1 MAETIVIVG
10 AGQAAASFI
19 SRHTRLA
26 SEVELHLIGEEP
38 VPPYQRPPLSKNYLL
53 GELERDRL
61 FIRPP
66 QWYAE
71 QGITTDFGTRVE
83 SIDRDTKQI
92 RTQNGDIFAY
102 DKLLLCTG
110 SSARKLPASLGGD
123 LPGVYTLRTL
133 ADVDTMAPGF
143 QAGRKLL
150 ILGGGYIGLEAA
162 ASARKLG
169 LNVTLLEMAERILQR
184 VAAAETSD
192 FIRKLH
198 LSNGVEIRE
207 SAGMKQLCQSHGR
220 VSGAEMEDG
229 EEIPAD
235 LVLVGIGASANTEL
249 AEQAGLDC
257 DNGIPINN
265 ICQTC
270 DPDIYAAGDCTSFIR
285 NGRRVRLESVQNAV
299 DQGNLV
305 AQVLSG
311 ADLQYDALPWFWS
324 DQYDCKLQIAGL
336 STGYTSTVVRPGATH
351 NSQSIWYY
359 ADDRLIAVDAMNDT
373 SAYAFGRKIITADKH
388 PSPEEIADPNTD
400 LKALANELISE
411 LENPDPKL

>member
-1 MAETIVIVG
+1 MAETIVIIG
-10 AGQAAASFI
+10 AGQAAASFV
-19 SRHTRLA
+19 SRHTRLG
-26 SEVELHLIGEEP
+26 SEADLHLIGEEP

-53 GELERDRL
+53 GVLERDRL

-66 QWYAE
+66 QWYVE
-71 QGITTDFGTRVE
+71 HGITTDFGSRVE

-92 RTQNGDIFAY
+92 RTQNGDIIAY
-102 DKLLLCTG
+102 HKLLLCTG

-123 LPGVYTLRTL
+123 LPGVYTLRNL

-184 VAAAETSD
+184 VAAPETSD
-192 FIRKLH
+192 FIRNLH
-198 LSNGVEIRE
+198 QSNGVEIRE
-207 SAGMKQLCQSHGR
+207 SAGMKQLCQSGGR

-229 EEIPAD
+229 EEISAD
-235 LVLVGIGASANTEL
+235 LVLVGIGASANTKI

-257 DNGIPINN
+257 DNGIPVNN
-265 ICQTC
+265 ICQTS
-270 DPDIYAAGDCTSFIR
+270 DPDIYAAGDCSSFIR
-285 NGRRVRLESVQNAV
+285 DGHRVRLESVQNAV
-299 DQGNLV
+299 DQGDLV

-324 DQYDCKLQIAGL
+324 DQFDCKLQIAGL
-336 STGYTSTVVRPGATH
+336 NIGYTKTVIRPGGND
-351 NSQSIWYY
+351 NSRSIWYY
-359 ADDRLIAVDAMNDT
+359 ADDQLLAVDAMNDPK
-373 SAYAFGRKIITADKH
+373 AYAFGRKIISAGMH
-388 PSPEEIADPNTD
+388 PSPAVISDPETD
-400 LKALANELISE
+400 LKALA
-411 LENPDPKL
+411 K